1 MYLYIIMIH
10 MHNYDIYI
18 WHIYIYMAALAVISL
33 CAFLWTIFRREI
45 FHVSFSSN
53 HEMQQKHFRIRF
65 LEYRIVF

>member
-18 WHIYIYMAALAVISL
+18 WHIYMAALAVISL